1 MIELTAEQTQAV
13 EAGESPVLLNPKTKE
28 EFVLIRKETFEA
40 MRRFLAPL
48 HKGWDDPEMDVYEQY
63 RKKP

>member
-1 MIELTAEQTQAV
+1 MIELTEEQTQAV
-13 EAGESPVLLNPKTKE
+13 EEGGNPILLNPKTQE
-28 EFVLIRKETFEA
+28 EFVLIRKEVFEK

-48 HKGWDDPEMDVYEQY
+48 NRGWDDPEMDVYEQY